1 MKQPSSMPPIY
12 FWISPLLFILFIFS
26 TVPPFS
32 NLNLK
37 AISFFNDF
45 SALIFNHS
53 NFLAAVLLAATAV
66 MSSIVFY
73 HSNDAIKFQVQL
85 KFDLFSKQQFTQAS
99 FKMES
104 GKFSLWK
111 LQKACQ
117 GLFLAA
123 FLIILFSIIGYFVA
137 NTQGMFNY
145 WFILPSVFIV
155 YLNFEVYYLK
165 KSFDNSFYIAF
176 GAGSSWNHEFSSKVK
191 NYLEQNKEHSSYCYQ
206 WFQQELNEYLD
217 QAHPAR
223 AFSKK

>member
-1 MKQPSSMPPIY
+1 MKQPFSAHPLY
-12 FWISPLLFILFIFS
+12 FWIVPLLFILYIFS
-26 TVPPFS
+26 TSPFFS

-37 AISFFNDF
+37 AISFFNEF

-66 MSSIVFY
+66 MTSIVFY

-85 KFDLFSKQQFTQAS
+85 KFDLFSKQEFAQAS
-99 FKMES
+99 FKMDS
-104 GKFSLWK
+104 GKFFLWK

-117 GLFLAA
+117 GLFFAA
-123 FLIILFSIIGYFVA
+123 FLIILFSIVGYFVV
-137 NTQGMFNY
+137 NGQGVFNH

-176 GAGSSWNHEFSSKVK
+176 GAGPSWNPEFSSKVK
-191 NYLEQNKEHSSYCYQ
+191 NYLEQNKENSSYCYQ
-206 WFQQELNEYLD
+206 WFQQELNKYLD
-217 QAHPAR
+217 QAHPSR